1 MDFFL
6 YMFENTVKSFISRV
20 PLLVT
25 FLWLKIFKL
34 PPKPI
39 AICLTLN
46 LLVSIFCWVKLKDVY
61 LALYQ
66 SVPYVSSF
74 IWLWAENVLIK
85 RQEKTNPLGLK
96 PGDFWEDSVPI

>member
-1 MDFFL
+1 MDFFS
-6 YMFENTVKSFISRV
+6 YMFKHTVEANIASV
-20 PLLVT
+20 PLLIT
-25 FLWLKIFKL
+25 FLLLKIFKL

-46 LLVSIFCWVKLKDVY
+46 LFVSIFFWVKLKDVY

-74 IWLWAENVLIK
+74 IWVWGENVLIK
-85 RQEKTNPLGLK
+85 RQEKNESK
-96 PGDFWEDSVPI
+96 KD